1 MENEALTGEQ
11 ITKLAMAKHL
21 ASLPT
26 HDENVSETFKRII
39 PPTPENAE
47 KVEAIKREFTKLEKL
62 VKELTPAGERQHVGM
77 ILAELSQML
86 FVKAVFD
93 EVK

>member
-21 ASLPT
+21 ASLPA
-26 HDENVSETFKRII
+26 HDEDVSETFKRIT
-39 PPTPENAE
+39 PPTPETAE
-47 KVEAIKREFTKLEKL
+47 KVEEIKREFTKLERFL
-62 VKELTPAGERQHVGM
+62 KELTPAGRRQSIATTH
-77 ILAELSQML
+77 LETAQMY

-93 EVK
+93 N